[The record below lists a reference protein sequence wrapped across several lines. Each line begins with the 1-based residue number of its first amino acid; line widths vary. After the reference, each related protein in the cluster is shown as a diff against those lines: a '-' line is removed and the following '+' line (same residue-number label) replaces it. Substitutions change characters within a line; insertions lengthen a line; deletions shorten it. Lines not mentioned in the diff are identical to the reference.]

1 MRVAAVVVASLLAA
15 SPAAAYSISA
25 QSLGFQDSNS
35 LGTVESGNV
44 VGDASGNLIDGHART
59 SGESGGLEGYML
71 VHIVDY
77 FAAQNSIAIDFLG
90 EKTWTSSILER
101 FDDFVLD
108 PGATELVLRVHVTST
123 DESDLAIAPSQGFD
137 NGYARAHVRARV
149 TFHNMNPHVVGDID
163 GLAAADRSLPLEWTT
178 SGLDGV
184 SPAGYGSTS
193 AGPGFGTAEIRIPAS
208 EVDGD
213 DYLLVS
219 GKLYGE
225 VRGGH
230 WNGAFAK
237 SQLSGGSMSFEIVG
251 GDGVPLNPIFLSV
264 PEPDGSLLGEV
275 AMAGVGFLAY
285 SRSQAKVARRRR
297 KEADSVARRAASRRR
312 AKFIG

>member
-1 MRVAAVVVASLLAA
+1 MRPLRSVLVAAAILLSANSAS
-15 SPAAAYSISA
+15 AYSINA
-25 QSLGFQDSNS
+25 KSLGLQSSNT

-44 VGDASGNLIDGHART
+44 VGDASGNLIDGYALA
-59 SGESGGLEGYML
+59 SGESGGLDGYML

-77 FAAQNSIAIDFLG
+77 LAAQNSIAIDFLS

-101 FDDFVLD
+101 FDDVVLD

-123 DESDLAIAPSQGFD
+123 DECDLAIAPDAGFD

-149 TFHNMNPHVVGDID
+149 TFHNMNSHAVGDID
-163 GLAAADRSLPLEWTT
+163 ALAAADRNFPLEWTT

-193 AGPGFGTAEIRIPAS
+193 SGPGWGTAEIRIPAS

-219 GKLYGE
+219 GQIYGE

-237 SQLSGGSMSFEIVG
+237 SQLSGGSMSFEIAG
-251 GDGVPLNPIFLSV
+251 GDGLPLNPIFLSV
-264 PEPDGSLLGEV
+264 PEPDGSLPVEV
-275 AMAGVGFLAY
+275 AMAAVGSLAF
-285 SRSQAKVARRRR
+285 
-297 KEADSVARRAASRRR
+297 SRRR
-312 AKFIG
+312 AKSNG